1 VHEDFH
7 AMAAALRH
15 AAADPITDWRLIGLM
30 IATAADLDAA
40 AEADQAE
47 IFLPD
52 WEASWC
58 PK

>member
-1 VHEDFH
+1 
-7 AMAAALRH
+7 MAAALRH

-58 PK
+58 PR